1 MAYKRLQKSAKSAS
15 IQRRQFYSPSIDEL
29 IQADLQTSSRKAIST
44 IPSQPQRDAIYR
56 SIFGN
61 LAKEPSIHE
70 RDNNYRQEADGT
82 AAQVVNQTNTSNSQT
97 LQRFN
102 IDIQQSQKT
111 PKIHLIKNIIHKTFG
126 TDFSTT
132 ATPEQQQQLAEQGLT
147 PEMATKVA
155 QAISNFE
162 RKKAEIIAKLKV
174 ERIAKFQRYGY
185 PIQEARLRA
194 EKDILEKES
203 FQELE
208 NEAFQELPPEYRPT
222 PIDVKSKLLHDIKKQ
237 FSIENKYENKL
248 TYTNNFT
255 PPKSTSEKLKGY
267 IKTSGSIL
275 KPVAEVGGVI
285 SKEFASSDGAAKVF
299 NGVSN
304 GIDVLT
310 HITDTGYAIAKV
322 VEGAKK
328 WANKSDVAIK
338 KQGKEQVIEGGIE
351 FKDNLI
357 AATLD
362 AMYLA
367 KSIGSKN
374 LGNTLDVTAI
384 PLLNIAINANL
395 LKKNADEMDTAT
407 DQAHANDLLHKEAK
421 YQKHSLENAVGL
433 IGKRMT
439 HIAIRKAVDVVINV
453 INIVG
458 DTLKLGG
465 ITTVA
470 GMVIKYFGT
479 AINVAKKLGEQLVD
493 SYQAGKA
500 QEAAFNTRVNAV
512 GNEDAI
518 FQRHPKFAAAAIVVM
533 AKQSDKLAIKMLKTM
548 GIDESDIRRKS
559 AKQLREQIL
568 NISHLKEEG
577 KTLTQQGQEKF
588 DNTKRIIKNK
598 IKVSIPIIK
607 DSAIKLTKTVPGQ
620 LVNVAKSVKKFALID
635 SESAAIISQ
644 MIRSSVL

>member
-1 MAYKRLQKSAKSAS
+1 MPYQRLQKSAKSAFL
-15 IQRRQFYSPSIDEL
+15 QRRHTQIYPSEEL
-29 IQADLQTSSRKAIST
+29 TQADLVTSSRKAIST
-44 IPSQPQRDAIYR
+44 IPNQPQRDAIYR
-56 SIFGN
+56 TIFGN
-61 LAKEPSIHE
+61 LARKPSINE
-70 RDNNYRQEADGT
+70 QPKNNYEQEADRIT
-82 AAQVVNQTNTSNSQT
+82 AEVVSQTNTSNSQT
-97 LQRFN
+97 LPRLN
-102 IDIQQSQKT
+102 IDTQSSQKT
-111 PKIHLIKNIIHKTFG
+111 KKIDVIKDIIHKTFG

-132 ATPEQQQQLAEQGLT
+132 ATPEQQRQLAEQGLA

-155 QAISNFE
+155 QAISEFE
-162 RKKAEIIAKLKV
+162 RKKAEKIAKLKV
-174 ERIAKFQRYGY
+174 ERIAQFQRYGY
-185 PIQEARLRA
+185 PLQESRLRA

-222 PIDVKSKLLHDIKKQ
+222 PIDIKLKLLHDIKKQ
-237 FSIENKYENKL
+237 FLIEEKYDSKL
-248 TYTNNFT
+248 TYSNNFN
-255 PPKSTSEKLKGY
+255 PPKSTVEKLKGY

-275 KPVAEVGGVI
+275 KPAAEVGGVI
-285 SKEFASSDGAAKVF
+285 SKEFAHSSDAAKVF

-304 GIDVLT
+304 SIDVLT

-328 WANKSDVAIK
+328 WTNKSDVAIK

-357 AATLD
+357 AATLN

-374 LGNTLDVTAI
+374 LGNTLDVTGI
-384 PLLNIAINANL
+384 PFLNIVINANL
-395 LKKNADEMDTAT
+395 LIKNADEMDKVT
-407 DQAHANDLLHKEAK
+407 DQINANELIHKEAK
-421 YQKHSLENAVGL
+421 YQKHSLENSVGI

-458 DTLKLGG
+458 DTLKIGG

-512 GNEDAI
+512 GNEDEI

-548 GIDESDIRRKS
+548 GVDESDIKRKS
-559 AKQLREQIL
+559 AKELREQIL
-568 NISHLKEEG
+568 NISHLKEDS
-577 KTLTQQGQEKF
+577 KTLTQQGQDKF
-588 DNTKRIIKNK
+588 NNTKKIIKNK

-607 DSAIKLTKTVPGQ
+607 NSAKKLTKTVPGH
-620 LVNVAKSVKKFALID
+620 LVSVAKSVKKFALID
-635 SESAAIISQ
+635 SESAAIIAQ
-644 MIRSSVL
+644 LI